1 MKNQKEIISAIASR
15 LPAKYRFMADEII
28 PRLFLAEN
36 TEREIAKATG
46 TSVEYV
52 QAVRQA
58 VKTFGRNNKREDF
71 EK

>member
-1 MKNQKEIISAIASR
+1 MKNQKEIISAIISR
-15 LPAKYRFMADEII
+15 LPAKYRFMADEIF

-52 QAVRQA
+52 QAVRKA
-58 VKTFGRNNKREDF
+58 VKDFGRNNNRGDF

>member
-1 MKNQKEIISAIASR
+1 MKNQKEIIFAIISR
-15 LPAKYRFMADEII
+15 LPEKYRFMADEII

-52 QAVRQA
+52 QAVRKA
-58 VKTFGRNNKREDF
+58 VKDFGRNNNRGDF

>member
-1 MKNQKEIISAIASR
+1 MKNQKDIISAIVSR

-52 QAVRQA
+52 QAVRKA
-58 VKTFGRNNKREDF
+58 VKDFGRNNNRGDF

>member
-1 MKNQKEIISAIASR
+1 MKNQKEIISAIVSR

-52 QAVRQA
+52 QAVRKA
-58 VKTFGRNNKREDF
+58 VKDFGRNNNRGDF